1 MRVGIQCSSYG
12 QRCGISTYST
22 RLNNALNK
30 AGVKSHIF
38 IEKPHDD
45 VDIICYQYEPGIL
58 HPQVLYAFTRKYI
71 EQLAIVTAHHTRGL
85 GQLYPVL
92 DGVVFHDESQILR
105 EEGEPW
111 EGGYR
116 IIPHPALVFP
126 RKDKKKL
133 RKKYGLP
140 EDKLIIGTAGF
151 IAGTGKRLPLILVPL
166 LRYLEDDMYLYFI
179 TSMWKA
185 GDLGRYTQIM
195 QVVKRHDKTDSFR
208 IDTEFVDDE
217 TLNEKMQAC
226 DLLFAWN
233 ITGPNDRGSQSGI
246 ASDMYGSYTKL
257 IVKDS
262 PHYSFIKRQEG
273 VLVGPQD
280 PVDFAKAV
288 IEAAK
293 KEDLDDVPD
302 PTWLSWDNQVKN
314 YVDFFEELYE

>member
-1 MRVGIQCSSYG
+1 MKVGIQCSSYG
-12 QRCGISTYST
+12 QRCGISTYAI

-30 AGVKSHIF
+30 VGVQSHIF
-38 IEKPHDD
+38 IENPHED
-45 VDIICYQYEPGIL
+45 VDVISYQYEPGIL
-58 HPQVLYAFTRKYI
+58 HPQILYSYTRKFI
-71 EQLAIVTAHHTRGL
+71 EQLAVVTAHHTRGL
-85 GQLYPVL
+85 APLYPAL
-92 DGVVFHDESQILR
+92 DGVVFHDESQIIK

-126 RKDKKKL
+126 KKDKAQL

-151 IAGTGKRLPLILVPL
+151 IAGTGKQLPLILVPL
-166 LRYLEDDMYLYFI
+166 LKYLEDDMYLYFI

-195 QVVKRHDKTDSFR
+195 RLVKKYGAEDSFR
-208 IDTEFVDDE
+208 IDTEFVEDE
-217 TLNEKMQAC
+217 SLNEKMQAC

-246 ASDMYGSYTKL
+246 AADMYGSYTKL

-273 VLVGPQD
+273 VLVGPPD
-280 PVDFAKAV
+280 PIDFAKAV
-288 IEAAK
+288 IRAAK
-293 KEDLDDVPD
+293 QEDLDDVPD

-314 YVDFFEELYE
+314 YVDFFEELLG